1 MGKFSKVCLR
11 MAVTLSVLVS
21 ISCKIMDV
29 IALVDVRGL
38 CQNILEDYMCIFINF
53 APFTAVENGYGNSFM
68 YNLGLQLFSAFLQ
81 MSLQQR
87 FNLLRLD

>member
-1 MGKFSKVCLR
+1 M
-11 MAVTLSVLVS
+11 
-21 ISCKIMDV
+21 

-53 APFTAVENGYGNSFM
+53 APFTTVENGYGNSFM
-68 YNLGLQLFSAFLQ
+68 YNLRLQLFSAFLQ

-87 FNLLRLD
+87 LNLLRLEVGVEVGLIVVERN